1 MNFKFYPANEEHYM
15 NYGVHFP
22 DDYADLPLM
31 VYLHG
36 AGERGLKYD
45 HVARHAISK
54 LIAEGRE
61 YKAVVLAPQCPE
73 DCVWDNVVKDL
84 KKIIDSVAAE
94 YGIKKDRICITGNS
108 MGGYG
113 TFAMGMAYPNFF
125 SAMAPISGGGMPWRY
140 TNLKTT
146 PIWAAHGD
154 LDDLVPLQCTKMVVD
169 SVNAHGGNAKFT
181 VCQGFGHNDGID
193 EAYRNTEIIDWLLGQ
208 RRTTDEIAYEFCRE
222 CF

>member
-1 MNFKFYPANEEHYM
+1 M
-15 NYGVHFP
+15 NYGVYFP
-22 DDYADLPLM
+22 DNYTDLPLM
-31 VYLHG
+31 IYLHG

-45 HVARHAISK
+45 HLNRHAISK
-54 LIAEGRE
+54 LIAGGRE
-61 YKAVVLAPQCPE
+61 YEAVVLAPQCPE

-84 KKIIDSVAAE
+84 KKIIDKVVEE
-94 YGIKKDRICITGNS
+94 YGIKADRICITGNS

-125 SAMAPISGGGMPWRY
+125 AAMAPISGGGMPWRY

-154 LDDLVPLQCTKMVVD
+154 LDDLVPPACTKMVVD
-169 SVNAHGGNAKFT
+169 SVNANGGNAKLT
-181 VCQGFGHNDGID
+181 ICQGFGHNDGID
-193 EAYRNTEIIDWLLGQ
+193 EAYRNTEIIDWLLKQ

>member
-1 MNFKFYPANEEHYM
+1 MNFKFYPADEKCYM
-15 NYGVHFP
+15 NYGVYYP
-22 DDYADLPLM
+22 DNYADLPLM
-31 VYLHG
+31 IYLHG

-45 HVARHAISK
+45 HIQRHAISK

-61 YKAVVLAPQCPE
+61 YNAVVLAPQCPE

-84 KKIIDSVAAE
+84 KKIIDKVAAE
-94 YGIKKDRICITGNS
+94 YDIKPDRICITGNS

-146 PIWAAHGD
+146 PIYAAHGD
-154 LDDLVPLQCTKMVVD
+154 MDDLVPIACTKMVVD
-169 SVNAHGGNAKFT
+169 SVNAHGGSAKLL
-181 VCQGFGHNDGID
+181 VAEGYGHNDGID
-193 EAYRNTEIIDWLLGQ
+193 YAYRSTEIIDWLLAQ

>member
-1 MNFKFYPANEEHYM
+1 M
-15 NYGVHFP
+15 NYGVYYP
-22 DDYADLPLM
+22 DNYTDLPLM

-45 HVARHAISK
+45 HLERHAVSR

-61 YKAVVLAPQCPE
+61 YNAVVLCPQCPE
-73 DCVWDNVVKDL
+73 DSVWDNVVRDL
-84 KKIIDSVAAE
+84 KKIIDSVVAE
-94 YGIKKDRICITGNS
+94 YGIKSDRICITGNS

-113 TFAMGMAYPNFF
+113 TFAMGQAYPNFF

-146 PIWAAHGD
+146 PIYAAHGD
-154 LDDLVPLQCTKMVVD
+154 ADTLVPPICTELV
-169 SVNAHGGNAKFT
+169 VNAVNQNGGNAKLLILE
-181 VCQGFGHNDGID
+181 GFGHNEGID
-193 EAYRNTEIIDWLLGQ
+193 EAYRNTDIIEWLLSR
-208 RRTTDEIAYEFCRE
+208 RRTTREVAMEFCSE

>member
-1 MNFKFYPANEEHYM
+1 MTEVKVFKELQYLISYPENFRPEEKYPL
-15 NYGVHFP
+15 VVF
-22 DDYADLPLM
+22 
-31 VYLHG
+31 LHG
-36 AGERGLKYD
+36 AGTRSENIEVLQQNACVANLKKHQDRGFVL
-45 HVARHAISK
+45 
-54 LIAEGRE
+54 
-61 YKAVVLAPQCPE
+61 LAPLCSVHDWTE
-73 DCVWDNVVKDL
+73 VMERVIELVDNTRNSGY
-84 KKIIDSVAAE
+84 IDISRV
-94 YGIKKDRICITGNS
+94 YLTGNS

-125 SAMAPISGGGMPWRY
+125 SAVAPISGGGMPWRY

-154 LDDLVPLQCTKMVVD
+154 LDDLVPLECTKMVVD

-181 VCQGFGHNDGID
+181 VCEGFGHNDGID
-193 EAYRNTEIIDWLLGQ
+193 EAYRNTEIIDWLLDQ